1 MQRELP
7 TIDFTSEAEVR
18 SKAEFRRTEEVASLL
33 KDFFA
38 SWTPTP
44 RRWTSRLH
52 QSGRPILEAV
62 REAHRPAAA
71 GRS

>member
-7 TIDFTSEAEVR
+7 TINFTSEAEVR
-18 SKAEFRRTEEVASLL
+18 SRAECRRTEEVTHLL

-38 SWTPTP
+38 LWMP
-44 RRWTSRLH
+44 RVR

-62 REAHRPAAA
+62 RETPRPATA